1 VKFIQCRIL
10 VYSGHWDEDT
20 SGFRRSWGKRLRTA
34 VHEAVAGRG
43 AIVGLAFMLT
53 EPNSV
58 GLAVTVEVLMGW
70 CFDDPHSLVERLHE
84 GLVVRLRPE
93 CERQIE
99 VEIMDDP
106 DAEEYRRLRHGG
118 S

>member
-1 VKFIQCRIL
+1 MKYIQCRIL
-10 VYSGHWDEDT
+10 VYSGHWDEDA
-20 SGFRRSWGKRLRTA
+20 SGFRRSWGKRLRAA
-34 VHEAVAGRG
+34 VHEAVADEGEL
-43 AIVGLAFMLT
+43 VGLAFMLT

-58 GLAVTVEVLMGW
+58 GLAVTIEVLMEW
-70 CFDDPHSLVERLHE
+70 CPDNPGSLVERLHE
-84 GLVVRLRPE
+84 GLVVRLKPE

-106 DAEEYRRLRHGG
+106 DAEEYRRLRHG

>member
-1 VKFIQCRIL
+1 MKYILCRIL
-10 VYSGHWDEDT
+10 VYSGQWDEDT

-34 VHEAVAGRG
+34 LHEAVADEGELL
-43 AIVGLAFMLT
+43 GLAFMLT

-58 GLAVTVEVLMGW
+58 GRAVTIEVLMGW
-70 CFDDPHSLVERLHE
+70 CSDDADSLVERLHE
-84 GLVVRLRPE
+84 GLVVRLKPE

-106 DAEEYRRLRHGG
+106 DAEEYRRL
-118 S
+118 